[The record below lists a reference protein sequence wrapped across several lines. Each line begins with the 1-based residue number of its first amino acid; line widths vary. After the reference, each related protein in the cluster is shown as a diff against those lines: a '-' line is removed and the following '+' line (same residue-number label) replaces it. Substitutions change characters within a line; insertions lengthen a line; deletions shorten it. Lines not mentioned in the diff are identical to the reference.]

1 MEKLGTNYGGWYIR
15 NNLKFDENNNM
26 KKYIVVERNRKFDS
40 FDLINEDKHDL
51 FELVNIMKNPPQPE
65 VSTSE
70 EEQQDE

>member
-1 MEKLGTNYGGWYIR
+1 MVTGQRAAI
-15 NNLKFDENNNM
+15 
-26 KKYIVVERNRKFDS
+26 
-40 FDLINEDKHDL
+40 DLINEDKHDL